1 MTARN
6 LGKEEREAAELAAAE
21 AAGAADE
28 TAFAARGGVPTH
40 EWGEGLRSQ
49 QWFGAEGKTG
59 FMHRSWLRSEGLP
72 DDSFRGR
79 PIIGIANSWSEL
91 TSCNLHL
98 RGLAEYVKRG
108 IWQAG
113 GVPFEFPTT
122 SAGEPIVRP
131 TAMLL
136 RNLMAMDLEE
146 TLRSNPLDGVV
157 LLAGCDKTT
166 PAYLMGAASV
176 DLPALLITGGA
187 MLNGKHRG
195 TDIGSGTSV
204 WKFTEAHRAGLID
217 DTAITEAEGC
227 MARSQGHCQT
237 MGTASTMACVSE
249 FMGMQLPGTASLP
262 ANDSRRQA
270 AAHLAGRRIVE
281 MVAEDLRPSKILTR
295 RAFEN
300 GVRANAALGGS
311 TNAVIHLLALAR
323 RVGVELTLDDFDTLV
338 RDVPVL
344 ADLMPS
350 GRFLMEDFEY
360 AGGTAGFAETLGG
373 LLHRDALTVTGA
385 TLGENYAGA
394 EVFNREVIR
403 PLDHPVKPV
412 GSGIA
417 VLRGNLAPRGA
428 VIKQSAADPR
438 LMQHTGRALVWDT
451 LQAYLAD
458 AEDPELD
465 VAPDDIL
472 VVRNV
477 GPKGYPGM
485 PEVGNLA
492 LPRKILEAGVTD
504 MVRISDARMSGTS
517 YGTVV
522 LHVVPEAA
530 AGGPLAFVRTG
541 DTITLDVAGR
551 SLHVHVSDEELE
563 ARRAGWQPP
572 TVPGS
577 ERGWTRLYIEHVTQ
591 ADEGLD
597 LDFLQGRSG
606 AAVGPQAF

>member
-1 MTARN
+1 MSGLPPT
-6 LGKEEREAAELAAAE
+6 REPGRSE
-21 AAGAADE
+21 DR
-28 TAFAARGGVPTH
+28 T
-40 EWGEGLRSQ
+40 LRSQ
-49 QWFGAEGKTG
+49 HWFGAEGKTG

-79 PIIGIANSWSEL
+79 PVIGIANSWSEL
-91 TSCNLHL
+91 TSCNIHL
-98 RGLAEYVKRG
+98 RLLAEHVKRG
-108 IWQAG
+108 VWQAG

-146 TLRSNPLDGVV
+146 TLRANPLDGVV
-157 LLAGCDKTT
+157 LMAGCDKTT

-176 DLPALLITGGA
+176 DLPTLLITGGP

-204 WKFTEAHRAGLID
+204 WRFTEAYRTGRIGA
-217 DTAITEAEGC
+217 AEVTEAEGC
-227 MARSQGHCQT
+227 MARSQGHCMT

-249 FMGMQLPGTASLP
+249 IMGMQLPGTAALP
-262 ANDSRRQA
+262 ANDSRRA
-270 AAHLAGRRIVE
+270 TLAHLAGRRIVE
-281 MVAEDLRPSKILTR
+281 MVEEDLRPSVILTR
-295 RAFEN
+295 TAFEN

-338 RDVPVL
+338 RDIPTL

-360 AGGTAGFAETLGG
+360 AGGTPAFVETLGD
-373 LLHRDALTVTGA
+373 LLDRDALTVTGR
-385 TLGENYAGA
+385 TVGENYAGA
-394 EVFNREVIR
+394 ECWNREVIR
-403 PLDHPVKPV
+403 SLDNPVKPA

-417 VLRGNLAPRGA
+417 VLKGNLAPRGA
-428 VIKQSAADPR
+428 VIKQSAAAADLLVHR
-438 LMQHTGRALVWDT
+438 GRALVWDSLT
-451 LQAYLAD
+451 DYLAD
-458 AEDPELD
+458 ADDLSLD
-465 VAPDDIL
+465 VTADDIL

-485 PEVGNLA
+485 PEVGNLP
-492 LPRKILEAGVTD
+492 LPRKLLAEGVVD
-504 MVRISDARMSGTS
+504 MVRVSDARMSGTS
-517 YGTVV
+517 YGTVI

-530 AGGPLAFVRTG
+530 AGGPLALVRTG
-541 DTITLDVAGR
+541 DMISLDVPAR
-551 SLHVHVSDEELE
+551 SIELEVSDEELE
-563 ARRAGWQPP
+563 VRRADWRPRS
-572 TVPGS
+572 VPGS

-597 LDFLQGRSG
+597 LDFLTGGSG